1 MLPETSPFH
10 AGEAM
15 IQARLGVREQME
27 GIGRRILRD
36 FMPDQH
42 RELFEEL
49 PMLLVGTLDAA
60 NRPWASLVTGLP
72 GFVRSPDARTLT
84 IAAGLPSG
92 DPAAPSL
99 VPGAPIGILGI
110 QLETRRRNRANGRI
124 TDVGDQAIS
133 VHVDQS
139 FGNCPK
145 YIQSRTPTF
154 VRPPSPASAPPVA
167 TPQGPGL
174 SPEAARLIARA
185 DTFFV
190 ASASSSAP
198 VAGPAEGVDVSHRGG
213 RPGFVEVREEAGQTV
228 LTWPDFEGNYLFNTL
243 GNLARLPRAG
253 LLFPDFETGD
263 LLTLTCD
270 TEIVWDGPEVD
281 AFEGAQRLI
290 RARVVTG
297 TLLHAAVP
305 LRFSP
310 VSPARENARTGAWPA
325 K

>member
-1 MLPETSPFH
+1 MLRETSPFH

-15 IQARLGVREQME
+15 VQARLGVREQME

-42 RELFEEL
+42 RAFFEEL
-49 PMLLVGTLDAA
+49 PMLLIGTLDADE
-60 NRPWASLVTGLP
+60 RPWASLVTGLP
-72 GFVRSPDARTLT
+72 GFVRSPDSRTLT

-92 DPAAPSL
+92 DPAASSL

-124 TDVGDQAIS
+124 AHVGEHAIS
-133 VHVDQS
+133 VHVEQS

-154 VRPPSPASAPPVA
+154 VRPPSSAPEPRA
-167 TPQGPGL
+167 GTLEGPSL
-174 SPEAARLIARA
+174 SAAAARLVTRS

-198 VAGPAEGVDVSHRGG
+198 PAGPAEGVDVSHRGG
-213 RPGFVEVREEAGQTV
+213 RPGFVQVREEAGQTV

-243 GNLARLPRAG
+243 GNLVRLPRAG

-281 AFEGAQRLI
+281 AFEGAQRLV

-297 TLLHAAVP
+297 TLLHGALP

-325 K
+325 L

>member
-15 IQARLGVREQME
+15 VQARLGVREQME

-167 TPQGPGL
+167 TPQGPAL

-297 TLLHAAVP
+297 TLLHDAVP